1 MALTLTEQEIR
12 NQLGAYLTKPLAIT
26 SGVLSTQK
34 TSSVTSIGEGG
45 VQGKWVFGP
54 NGSIQMFDSAG
65 NLSIYLGFEDTV

>member
-26 SGVLSTQK
+26 SGVLSTQQ

-45 VQGKWVFGP
+45 VQGKWVFGI
-54 NGSIQMFDSAG
+54 NGQIIVPDG
-65 NLSIYLGFEDTV
+65 TNDRVLIGKLN